1 MKVGIEERIERIEKL
16 LIINAKQVLNAGEC
30 ALMLGISESRV
41 RHLAC
46 DKDIPHY
53 KKGKLLFFKKS
64 EIEDWMLRDR
74 VPTNE
79 EIREKASTYCLTK
92 N

>member
-16 LIINAKQVLNAGEC
+16 LIVSAKQVLNAGEC
-30 ALMLGISESRV
+30 TLMLGISESRV

-79 EIREKASTYCLTK
+79 EMKNKANLYCLTK
-92 N
+92 